1 MLDRISLI
9 LRTKNISAAQFADK
23 IDVQRSSISHVLSGR
38 NKPSLEFIQKIL
50 KSYPEIRPDW
60 LLFGKGP
67 MLAEET
73 DLFSIPASD
82 KSVVSNIRS
91 EFSGI
96 DDKAE
101 KLIKEKPSAH
111 RSKQEDQERNSL
123 ETKTKY
129 VKKITNGVE
138 IKKKAEKIVIFYND
152 KTFSVYYPD
161 N

>member
-50 KSYPEIRPDW
+50 KSFPEIRPDW
-60 LLFGKGP
+60 LLFGKGA
-67 MLAEET
+67 MLVEET
-73 DLFSIPASD
+73 DLFSIPATD
-82 KSVVSNIRS
+82 KSEVSNIRP
-91 EFSGI
+91 EQPGI
-96 DDKAE
+96 DEKVD
-101 KLIKEKPSAH
+101 KLIKDKPLH
-111 RSKQEDQERNSL
+111 KSKQEDQVRDSFDV
-123 ETKTKY
+123 KTKY
-129 VKKITNGVE
+129 VKKVTIGDET
-138 IKKKAEKIVIFYND
+138 KKKAEKIVIFYND

>member
-50 KSYPEIRPDW
+50 KSFPEIRPDW
-60 LLFGKGP
+60 LLFGKGA
-67 MLAEET
+67 MLLEET
-73 DLFSIPASD
+73 DLFSIPATD
-82 KSVVSNIRS
+82 KSEVSNIRP
-91 EFSGI
+91 EQPGI
-96 DDKAE
+96 DDKVD
-101 KLIKEKPSAH
+101 KLIKDKPFH
-111 RSKQEDQERNSL
+111 KSKQEDQVRDSFEV
-123 ETKTKY
+123 KTKY
-129 VKKITNGVE
+129 VKKVTKGDE
-138 IKKKAEKIVIFYND
+138 TKKKAEKIVIFYND

>member
-67 MLAEET
+67 MLIKET
-73 DLFSIPASD
+73 DLFSIPATDTS
-82 KSVVSNIRS
+82 KVSGIRS
-91 EFSGI
+91 EYSEI

-101 KLIKEKPSAH
+101 KLIKEKPSVH
-111 RSKQEDQERNSL
+111 ISKQEDQERDSL
-123 ETKTKY
+123 EIKTKY
-129 VKKITNGVE
+129 LKKVTKG
-138 IKKKAEKIVIFYND
+138 D
-152 KTFSVYYPD
+152 
-161 N
+161 